1 MVSAKVKTAAIAA
14 PPLLACAVLA
24 YAAWYGL
31 RQLSLQISPI
41 ALAMLIGMLAAGVL
55 PLPKDVSKEI
65 GNLSKTILRWGI
77 VLMGLQLD
85 LKRVILTAGPAVPVT
100 LVATG
105 ATIALFWWLGRRIG
119 VSGALSVLVAI
130 GTGICG
136 AAAIVAASAP
146 AKAKDEET
154 GYALGVI
161 TLCGTIALFAEPAL
175 MPILGL
181 QERPFGF
188 WAGASI
194 HEVAQVVAAAFTGGT
209 IAGEVGTVVKL
220 TRVLWLAPC
229 LIVLSLVL
237 RRLDGSD
244 TKDAKVP
251 LVPWYVLG
259 FLGMATV
266 GTLIDLPTFVRPT
279 MNWVA
284 GGFFVIALAGV
295 GLGLKFGQIMAFGIR
310 PLLLAA
316 LASLFIA
323 LITLAWVMGVGWV

>member
-1 MVSAKVKTAAIAA
+1 MAA

-41 ALAMLIGMLAAGVL
+41 ALAMLIGMFAAGLVA
-55 PLPKDVSKEI
+55 LPKDVSKEI

-85 LKRVILTAGPAVPVT
+85 LKRIIVTAGPAVPVT
-100 LVATG
+100 LVATCG
-105 ATIALFWWLGRRIG
+105 TIALFWWIGRRMG
-119 VSGALSVLVAI
+119 VSGALSVLIAI

-161 TLCGTIALFAEPAL
+161 TLCGTVALFAEPAL

-181 QERPFGF
+181 SEQAFGF

-194 HEVAQVVAAAFTGGT
+194 HEVAQVVAAAFAGGT
-209 IAGEVGTVVKL
+209 VAGEVGTVVKL

-237 RRLDGSD
+237 RRMEGGDG
-244 TKDAKVP
+244 KEAKVP

-259 FLGMATV
+259 FLATAAIGSV
-266 GTLIDLPTFVRPT
+266 IELPTVVRST
-279 MNWVA
+279 MGWVA

-295 GLGLKFGQIMAFGIR
+295 GLGLKFGQIMAFGVR

-323 LITLAWVMGVGWV
+323 IITLAWVMLVGWI

>member
-1 MVSAKVKTAAIAA
+1 VVSAKVKTAAMAA

-41 ALAMLIGMLAAGVL
+41 ALAMLIGMLAAGLVA
-55 PLPKDVSKEI
+55 LPKDVSKEI

-85 LKRVILTAGPAVPVT
+85 LKRIVVTAGPAVPVT
-100 LVATG
+100 LVATCG
-105 ATIALFWWLGRRIG
+105 TIALFWWIGRRMG

-161 TLCGTIALFAEPAL
+161 TLCGTVALFAEPAL

-181 QERPFGF
+181 SERAFGF

-194 HEVAQVVAAAFTGGT
+194 HEVAQVVAAAFAGGT

-237 RRLDGSD
+237 RRMEGGDG
-244 TKDAKVP
+244 KEAKVP

-259 FLGMATV
+259 FLATATIGSIV
-266 GTLIDLPTFVRPT
+266 DVPASVRST
-279 MNWVA
+279 MSWVA

-295 GLGLKFGQIMAFGIR
+295 GLGLKFGQIMAFGVR

-316 LASLFIA
+316 MASLFIA
-323 LITLAWVMGVGWV
+323 IITLGWVMLVGWI